1 MHPYTHSSQAWRDH
15 LEVEVIDSCLFFQD
29 RYDETMRVAAKF
41 LCIHGDD
48 VSAAGMLHMSD
59 QQNTAQR
66 RWVVQKAFIDLEGA
80 IRVDRWAV
88 RYSVDYTFSDGK
100 RTP

>member
-1 MHPYTHSSQAWRDH
+1 M
-15 LEVEVIDSCLFFQD
+15 IDSCLFFQD
-29 RYDETMRVAAKF
+29 RHDETMRVAAEF

-48 VSAAGMLHMSD
+48 VSAAGTLHMSD
-59 QQNTAQR
+59 QQNTVEPLQNAAQR

-88 RYSVDYTFSDGK
+88 RYSVYYTFSDGK
-100 RTP
+100 RTR